1 MFMGWQVGKPATH
14 VRAPVPHAGQRQGA
28 ASLEEEL
35 AGLDEPA
42 SQPRIETVEPDAIIP
57 SGASS
62 ARSGALFFPE
72 VARRGITG

>member
-1 MFMGWQVGKPATH
+1 M
-14 VRAPVPHAGQRQGA
+14 PHAGQRLGA
-28 ASLEEEL
+28 ALLEEEL

-62 ARSGALFFPE
+62 ARSGALLIPV
-72 VARRGITG
+72 VARRGIIGWF